1 MIQDVC
7 LGHLLR
13 DKFKLGSLGSP
24 HALLGWIFA
33 SLESTGGSHLWDHL
47 AEAGH
52 DVCAFGFLI
61 ISKDASE
68 DDNQGQDYSEVELIN
83 KRQSG

>member
-1 MIQDVC
+1 MHCKDEFLPQ
-7 LGHLLR
+7 LKG
-13 DKFKLGSLGSP
+13 
-24 HALLGWIFA
+24 A
-33 SLESTGGSHLWDHL
+33 GGSHLWDHL

-52 DVCAFGFLI
+52 DVRAFGFLI

-68 DDNQGQDYSEVELIN
+68 DDNQSQDYSEVQLNN